1 MILSSKCLQ
10 YLRGRRSFT
19 TPKEIKWPISD
30 LPGQKNLILIFEYW
44 QILIENEDDQPKKT
58 VTNPKFGFGN
68 HSILDQMKCTYN
80 CFSYSFYYV
89 DLNSSNLY
97 LKIRLENEDTPKL
110 IWFGAIIGFY
120 WVSCILCSL
129 YCAAVCRRSE
139 RCHMGVVSLW
149 SQIYVFST
157 ISQNI

>member
-1 MILSSKCLQ
+1 MTNIWIARSKKSNIDLWILANSDWKWRWPAKKKLLRTQSSALEVIQCW
-10 YLRGRRSFT
+10 
-19 TPKEIKWPISD
+19 IKW
-30 LPGQKNLILIFEYW
+30 NA
-44 QILIENEDDQPKKT
+44 
-58 VTNPKFGFGN
+58 
-68 HSILDQMKCTYN
+68 HN

-149 SQIYVFST
+149 SQICVFST
-157 ISQNI
+157 ITQNI

>member
-1 MILSSKCLQ
+1 MANIWFARSKKSNIDLWILANSDWKWRWPAKKNNC
-10 YLRGRRSFT
+10 YE
-19 TPKEIKWPISD
+19 PKVRHWKW
-30 LPGQKNLILIFEYW
+30 NA
-44 QILIENEDDQPKKT
+44 
-58 VTNPKFGFGN
+58 
-68 HSILDQMKCTYN
+68 HN

-149 SQIYVFST
+149 SQICVFST
-157 ISQNI
+157 ISQNIKQNAKIRVFRVSFSGS